1 MIDLHCHI
9 LPGVDDG
16 PATIDDSIAV
26 ARAAA
31 AAGTRTLVATS
42 HVSFEYQTRA
52 DTIARLVNELNLR
65 LREAKINIEVLAGA
79 ELAMTFVPEIAPEE
93 LGRLCLGGSRWL
105 LVEPPFTSLVTGLDR
120 IVADLTKSGYRAILA
135 HPERCQAFQRDR
147 ESLERLVGSGVLV
160 SVTAGS
166 LVGRFG
172 APVRRFAY
180 ELVADGLAHNIASDA
195 HGTAARPP
203 SIRPELDRAGI
214 APSLAEWL
222 TESVPR
228 AILDD
233 RDIPERPIVD
243 VTRAR
248 RVRWPRRL
256 RR

>member
-9 LPGVDDG
+9 LPGIDDG
-16 PATIDDSIAV
+16 PATIDDSIAL

-42 HVSFEYQTRA
+42 HVSFEYPTGA
-52 DTIARLVNELNLR
+52 DTIARLVDELNLR
-65 LREAKINIEVLAGA
+65 LREAKIDLEVLSGA
-79 ELAMTFVPEIAPEE
+79 ELAMTLVPEIAPAE
-93 LGRLCLGGSRWL
+93 LARLGLGGSRWL
-105 LVEPPFTSLVTGLDR
+105 LVEPPFTSLVIGLDR
-120 IVADLTKSGYRAILA
+120 IIADLAKKGYRAILA

-147 ESLERLVGSGVLV
+147 EPLERLVGSGVLV

-172 APVRRFAY
+172 RPVKHFAY
-180 ELVADGLAHNIASDA
+180 KLVADGLAHSIASDA

-203 SIRPELDRAGI
+203 SIGPELARAGI

-228 AILDD
+228 AILDG
-233 RDIPERPIVD
+233 RDIPERPAVE
-243 VTRAR
+243 VAAAR
-248 RVRWPRRL
+248 RLRWPRRL